1 MQFHQE
7 WRRDWPYDATATGPA
22 KVGRPGANSR
32 SGKAGQRWRE
42 RVKVVD
48 SQLLVGRNN
57 YSLICISHRFS
68 RTCNAANVVANTPRM
83 RSTCA
88 NSILAHWKP
97 PTITRLL
104 PNRSRAIKS
113 VLGHGRCG
121 GTGHCFRSKERQ
133 PLASTLDLRLLFVPH
148 GGRGS
153 TGEGHCPSRT
163 SRQNTPPRQF
173 RLESALCHDAER
185 QSS

>member
-121 GTGHCFRSKERQ
+121 GITNLS
-133 PLASTLDLRLLFVPH
+133 PLIEWQWVVSSLDLGLLFMPQGLRH
-148 GGRGS
+148 NSGCRD
-153 TGEGHCPSRT
+153 CL
-163 SRQNTPPRQF
+163 SRQ
-173 RLESALCHDAER
+173 
-185 QSS
+185 